1 MNEQSKRI
9 AIVTGASKG
18 VGKGIAL
25 GLADSGA
32 TIYVTARSEQ
42 ALNETVAEINHRGGK
57 GIAIVCDHHDDKKV
71 KAVFDRVMLESGRLD
86 ILVNNVFIVHDYLI
100 SENKFWDKPLSVWDM
115 VDIGTRSHYVA
126 SVYAAQIMV
135 EQKFGLIANT
145 SGFGGREY
153 RYDVA
158 YGVGKA
164 GTDRMAI
171 DMGVELQ
178 PFNVAAVS
186 LCLGM
191 VKTERT
197 LKALSNPDAFFS
209 KFDLSKSETAEFPG
223 RILAVMIEDS
233 NLMRHSGKVL
243 ITAELGLEYDIV
255 DIDGSRPVS
264 LREQLGGPV
273 WND

>member
-1 MNEQSKRI
+1 MGKTDKRVVL
-9 AIVTGASKG
+9 VTGASKG

-32 TIYVTARSEQ
+32 TIYVTARSEN
-42 ALNETVAEINHRGGK
+42 ALGDTVTEINRRGGK
-57 GIAIVCDHHDDKKV
+57 GVAMVCDHHDDEQV
-71 KAVFDRVMLESGRLD
+71 KAVFDCLMSDCGRLD
-86 ILVNNVFIVHDYLI
+86 ILVNNVFIVHDDLI
-100 SENKFWDKPLSVWDM
+100 SEKKFWEKPLSVWDM
-115 VDIGTRSHYVA
+115 VDIGTRSHYIA
-126 SVYAAQIMV
+126 GVYAAKIMTA
-135 EQKFGLIANT
+135 QQFGLIANT

-164 GTDRMAI
+164 GTDRMAV
-171 DMGVELQ
+171 DMGVELK

-197 LKALSNPDAFFS
+197 LQALKNPDAFFS

-223 RILAVMIEDS
+223 LILAAMIEDA
-233 NLMRHSGKVL
+233 NLMRHTGKVL
-243 ITAELGLEYDIV
+243 ITAELGLEYGIKDV
-255 DIDGSRPVS
+255 DGNQPVS
-264 LREQLGGPV
+264 LREQLGPPV